1 MKRNDSET
9 EKCSLPAA
17 SWLGHS
23 YKLPPIMQLYT
34 KSNIHQLSVFMYLV
48 AAVECVIIC
57 LIICHSVLLSERD
70 DPGVRGGAAALVTS
84 LLSPAAVPGF
94 MSFIN

>member
-34 KSNIHQLSVFMYLV
+34 KPNIHQLSSRTDCSSSGVCHHLSDHLSHHIVTRGEMTPSEDWGQLPRSQARCHQLPR
-48 AAVECVIIC
+48 AA
-57 LIICHSVLLSERD
+57 
-70 DPGVRGGAAALVTS
+70 
-84 LLSPAAVPGF
+84 
-94 MSFIN
+94 